1 MKLDRLLAITILLIN
16 RKRISAR
23 ELAERFEVSI
33 RTIHRDIEAINCAGI
48 PIASFQ
54 GANGGFG
61 IMENYKIDRNV
72 LTINDIYSIVTALKG
87 MNTTFEDKHISD
99 ILEKIRSLVPEYE
112 LSNAA
117 IKRGQT
123 IIDYSPWGWGDKQ
136 KQKINTVRKAIEDSC
151 LISFNYTSSKGEN
164 IRRTIEPMGIVF
176 KGFFWYFYGYCR
188 LRNDYRFFK
197 ISRVKDLILE
207 KESFNRRNK
216 SFEDIQTGL
225 DWKVDSQ
232 KIIRLV
238 LKFRPDAYMRVVDT
252 FGEDMI
258 RELADGSILVE
269 VSFPED
275 EWVYGTILSY
285 GGDVEVL
292 EPDHLR
298 DIIRDRAKKV
308 WEQYI

>member
-16 RKRISAR
+16 KKRISAR

-48 PIASFQ
+48 PVASFQ
-54 GANGGFG
+54 GAAGGFG

-87 MNTTFEDKHISD
+87 MNTTFDDKHVSD
-99 ILEKIRSLVPEYE
+99 ILEKISGLVPECE

-136 KQKINTVRKAIEDSC
+136 KQKINTVRKAIEESR

-164 IRRTIEPMGIVF
+164 VRRTIEPMGIVF

-188 LRNDYRFFK
+188 LRNDYRFFR
-197 ISRVKDLILE
+197 ISRVKDLNQE
-207 KESFNRRNK
+207 TESFKRRNK
-216 SFEDIQTGL
+216 SFEDIQIDL
-225 DWKVDSQ
+225 HWKDDNQ
-232 KIIRLV
+232 KFIRLV
-238 LKFRPDAYMRVVDT
+238 LKFRPEAYMRVVDS
-252 FGEDMI
+252 FDEDMI
-258 RELADGSILVE
+258 WEQTDGSYMVE

-285 GGDVEVL
+285 GNDVEVI
-292 EPDHLR
+292 EPQYLR